1 LLRRVIFLKHKPMA
15 IILAVVL
22 LPVLCMWGS
31 NLKKPQEMTVLSYA
45 LANRVIVVDAGHG
58 GFDPGAIGPGKNV
71 EKDITL
77 AISGKLVR
85 CLSQAGALVVN
96 VRDSDKD
103 LAGDNFSG
111 SLRERKRKDLAAR
124 VAMAEDNNAD
134 IYISI
139 HTNADV
145 SPRWTGA
152 QTFYSGNSENAKAIA
167 ESIQDELTR
176 ILGNTTRKA
185 KTGSYFITDKTDM
198 AAIIVEVGFLSN
210 PQEEKLLASDEYQ
223 NKLAFAIYSGIAK
236 SQIVK

>member
-1 LLRRVIFLKHKPMA
+1 MLRKVIFLKWKPVAISLA
-15 IILAVVL
+15 IIL
-22 LPVLCMWGS
+22 LPVLSYWGS
-31 NLKKPQEMTVLSYA
+31 NIDNPQEMAVLSYA
-45 LANRVIVVDAGHG
+45 LANRIIVVDAGHG
-58 GFDPGAIGPGKNV
+58 GFDPGAIGPGGNV

-77 AISGKLVR
+77 AISRKLVR
-85 CLSQAGALVVN
+85 VLSQAGALVVN

-124 VAMAEDNNAD
+124 VAQAEENKAD

-152 QTFYSGNSENAKAIA
+152 QTFYNGDSESAKAIA
-167 ESIQDELTR
+167 ISIQDELTR

-210 PQEEKLLASDEYQ
+210 PQEEKLLISDEYQ
-223 NKLAFAIYSGIAK
+223 NKLVFAIYSGIAK
-236 SQIVK
+236 SQAGK